1 MGALNPWIWRRSID
15 DIKALMSMV
24 GIDINAATTTPKM
37 ERSAPGVTAQNERTR
52 LNEVTGKIL
61 QTDRDLLWGGVGGVK
76 SVSLAI
82 HVQPTDEEVRKEAN
96 PEEEKGVE

>member
-1 MGALNPWIWRRSID
+1 
-15 DIKALMSMV
+15 MSTV

-61 QTDRDLLWGGVGGVK
+61 QTDWDLLWGEVKAPITGIHAPAYRVYPMGGELV
-76 SVSLAI
+76 
-82 HVQPTDEEVRKEAN
+82 
-96 PEEEKGVE
+96 